1 MIIKD
6 VKYSYIV
13 RKYKLGPYVDFFSE
27 LEVPSTDYDSIVSVI
42 QKARPKYEQIK
53 LMYFSRK

>member
-27 LEVPSTDYDSIVSVI
+27 LEVPSTDYDSIVNVI

-53 LMYFSRK
+53 LMCFTRK

>member
-1 MIIKD
+1 MIIMN

-27 LEVPSTDYDSIVSVI
+27 LEVPSTDYDCIVSVI
-42 QKARPKYEQIK
+42 QKAHPEYEHIK
-53 LMYFSRK
+53 LMNFSRK